1 MKLELEIQL
10 LKFCCAVFNSLFLVL
25 GLCVVGCAVW
35 ILFDQGSFLHLLSS
49 AELRTAAL
57 VLLLIGAVVTVVSV
71 AGCVGADR
79 EQRFLLLTYLGFLLI
94 LALGQ
99 AFVTLVLLLN
109 KNKIKQS
116 LDEAVDQAVHGFG
129 GRHRADVLMDNM
141 QHYSL
146 NLTRPDVLPCSCF
159 GTVGPGFS
167 SAWCSELLNFT
178 EPLFGSGN
186 GLFDQ
191 GCEQKLSRWLQDS
204 GATVL
209 ALDAGLIVI
218 QAIQF
223 VVTVLLYRAF
233 GTKARPLN
241 APVNTDHV
249 NGSGAGAG
257 PAGGGPTVTA
267 ANMTSDPF

>member
-141 QHYSL
+141 QHYGRCCGRMGPADWLRNSYIQSL

-241 APVNTDHV
+241 AP
-249 NGSGAGAG
+249 G
-257 PAGGGPTVTA
+257 
-267 ANMTSDPF
+267 